1 MGQTGTKRIFP
12 DIPGVLFRVLKYVA
26 GTLPVIVP
34 LLTPAQGIAAG
45 INPVT
50 PEISIIIDDIGY
62 RLRDDRSAMTLP
74 GSLAYAIMPMSP
86 HAKLMSHLATE
97 HGKTVLLHLP
107 MQPIASE
114 KDRFLGPGALKVGM
128 TREQFMQTLQAD
140 LRSLPDAIGVNNH
153 MGSLLTQY
161 QGQMEWLMETLN
173 NDNKFY
179 IDSMTISDSVAGK
192 IAQENQVPCL
202 RRDVFLDN
210 KLNPAYIQHQFEHLV
225 ELAKL
230 RGHAVAIGHPHP
242 ETIRVLMKN
251 LSELDKY
258 GVTLVS
264 LPDMIRDRSTW
275 KLAHHISMSGAITT
289 TSVRTE

>member
-1 MGQTGTKRIFP
+1 MEETGAKRILL
-12 DIPGVLFRVLKYVA
+12 DIPGLLSHILKYIA
-26 GTLPVIVP
+26 GVLPVFVP
-34 LLTPAQGIAAG
+34 LVTPIQGIAAG
-45 INPVT
+45 ISPAT

-62 RLRDDRSAMTLP
+62 RLRDDRRAMTLP

-107 MQPIASE
+107 MQPIAVE
-114 KDRFLGPGALKVGM
+114 QNKFLGPGALKVGM
-128 TREQFMQTLQAD
+128 TREQFMRTLQTD
-140 LRSLPDAIGVNNH
+140 LRSLPNAVGVNNH

-161 QGQMEWLMETLN
+161 HGQMEWLMETLN

-192 IAQENQVPCL
+192 IARENQVPCL

-210 KLNPAYIQHQFEHLV
+210 KLNTAYIQHQFEHLV

-264 LPDMIRDRSTW
+264 LPDMIKDRSTR
-275 KLAHHISMSGAITT
+275 KLAHHISMSGAITS
-289 TSVRTE
+289 TSVRME